1 MKEYRSMAKE
11 CEKLRSLGG
20 IYDDL
25 TQSVYTKQMQYQEVK
40 DKLTVAEGQLKVKD
54 EQLASLKRSHEQQL
68 QEMCELTPDNRQ
80 RTLGFWDR
88 SKYEAALLEK
98 DDIIQQLRYELS
110 NKDEVIDNLEAELHN
125 TNIRYDQCKFE
136 KYCTLNENKLL
147 HCYIDDQK
155 VEFEEKIDSMSS
167 KYKSEIAELSRTL
180 EQRTKYFNREIQ
192 IHKVNCQKSVEEALK
207 AALKSDI
214 SLSVVSSQKRFVA
227 SRAMSYLMNKRRS
240 IRKCFEA
247 LNVANIPMN
256 DKYLTWES
264 IPKCESYRVRKQKA
278 EDLLSIK
285 NPLHFVAN
293 PGPQQGEEGSDDYAT
308 SDAMSGLIL
317 EPSKDGRRVSN
328 LDNVPGLLTDNGDDD
343 HHHHQDSN
351 VEYRR
356 VSVQLIGDDNDYNA
370 SRKKSSAFAPS
381 PSSLFNEQM
390 MTVGMNGNGNGNGNG
405 LSAAAAVFDDDIRSL
420 NSDVESKFIEDIQYI
435 NDKFKQ
441 FSSQIFDD
449 EDFGLGQEQEQEQ
462 VRQEEDGNGCDVRI
476 EPKNNNPSI
485 SSALL
490 LDEPVGVYGRS
501 CGARFIRDKMRSGT
515 SLNDSALGPKAV
527 DSLNAGSR
535 SSRSSRSSS
544 SSPRPDSETKRS
556 SVKSKAGFAQL
567 GENITELFSTVAS
580 SFSKKSAP
588 IDTEEQ
594 DEEGT
599 DSERGEEV
607 EGQGQG
613 PENHEE
619 DYKELK
625 QYFDSVR
632 YGSTGGAKSLEV
644 SPITPLTTGC
654 PASFST
660 RFNDDMNTDTGAF
673 ASGVVSSTTPLSINS
688 STVQTPAS
696 EKSAGWFDFSKKNS
710 SWCSF
715 KFAQASKQSNAA

>member
-1 MKEYRSMAKE
+1 
-11 CEKLRSLGG
+11 
-20 IYDDL
+20 
-25 TQSVYTKQMQYQEVK
+25 
-40 DKLTVAEGQLKVKD
+40 
-54 EQLASLKRSHEQQL
+54 
-68 QEMCELTPDNRQ
+68 
-80 RTLGFWDR
+80 
-88 SKYEAALLEK
+88 
-98 DDIIQQLRYELS
+98 
-110 NKDEVIDNLEAELHN
+110 
-125 TNIRYDQCKFE
+125 
-136 KYCTLNENKLL
+136 
-147 HCYIDDQK
+147 
-155 VEFEEKIDSMSS
+155 MSS
-167 KYKSEIAELSRTL
+167 KYKSEIAELSRML

-214 SLSVVSSQKRFVA
+214 SLSVVSGQKRFVA
-227 SRAMSYLMNKRRS
+227 SRAMSYLMNKRRN

-293 PGPQQGEEGSDDYAT
+293 PGPQQGEEGADDYAT
-308 SDAMSGLIL
+308 SEAMSGLIL
-317 EPSKDGRRVSN
+317 EPSTDGRRVPN
-328 LDNVPGLLTDNGDDD
+328 LDNVTGLLTDNGDDD
-343 HHHHQDSN
+343 NDHN
-351 VEYRR
+351 V
-356 VSVQLIGDDNDYNA
+356 

-381 PSSLFNEQM
+381 PSSLFNEQTL
-390 MTVGMNGNGNGNGNG
+390 TVGMSGNGNGNGNG
-405 LSAAAAVFDDDIRSL
+405 LSAATAFNDDIKSL
-420 NSDVESKFIEDIQYI
+420 NSDVESKLIEDIQYI

-476 EPKNNNPSI
+476 EPKNNNSSI

-515 SLNDSALGPKAV
+515 SLNDSALGPKTV

-535 SSRSSRSSS
+535 SSRSSSYSA

-580 SFSKKSAP
+580 SFSKKSVP
-588 IDTEEQ
+588 IDTEDQ

-599 DSERGEEV
+599 DSESGEEV
-607 EGQGQG
+607 EGQGQGQGQG

-654 PASFST
+654 PATFST